1 MLTEERFAIIL
12 DTVNSKKSVRLNELC
27 DLLDISVSTARRDI
41 NVLAEMGKLIK
52 VHGGAIAIDMNDNFL
67 SIEKSVAEKA
77 LLFPEEKTAIAKYAA
92 SLIEEGD
99 FVYIDAGTTTERMID
114 FIQSK
119 NVSFVTN
126 SFNHAKRLTQKGFQV
141 FIPGGEVRPDT
152 EAIIGEECVL
162 MLENYN
168 FSKCFMGTNGISV
181 TAGFTTQNIKEARVK
196 TAAING
202 SRKAY
207 ILADHSKFDKVLYIT
222 FAHINE
228 ASIITDTLSAD
239 KWSNGMPPADAL
251 AATDGLTSIDSRAD
265 GSQPERNISAEKYSK
280 YTTIKEVI

>member
-12 DTVNSKKSVRLNELC
+12 DTVNKKKSVHLNELC
-27 DLLDISVSTARRDI
+27 DLLEISVSTARRDI

-52 VHGGAIAIDMNDNFL
+52 VHGGAVAIDMNDNYL
-67 SIEKSVAEKA
+67 STEKSVAEKA
-77 LLFPEEKTAIAKYAA
+77 LLFPKEKTAIAKFAA

-99 FVYIDAGTTTERMID
+99 FVFIDAGTTTAQMLD
-114 FIQSK
+114 FIPLK

-126 SFNHAKRLTQKGFQV
+126 SFNHAKRLTQRGFQV
-141 FIPGGEVRPDT
+141 FIPGGEIRPDT

-168 FSKCFMGTNGISV
+168 FTKCFMGTNGISV
-181 TAGFTTQNIKEARVK
+181 SAGFTTQNIKEARVK

-202 SRKAY
+202 SRKSY
-207 ILADHSKFDKVLYIT
+207 ILADHSKFDKISFVT

-228 ASIITDTLSAD
+228 ASIITDTLSVD
-239 KWSNGMPPADAL
+239 KWSDRNPS
-251 AATDGLTSIDSRAD
+251 DGD
-265 GSQPERNISAEKYSK
+265 PSAERRSDKHLSAKEYSR

>member
-1 MLTEERFAIIL
+1 MLTEERFAVIL
-12 DTVNSKKSVRLNELC
+12 DTVNRKKSVRLNELC
-27 DLLDISVSTARRDI
+27 DLLEISVSTARRDI

-52 VHGGAIAIDMNDNFL
+52 VHGGAIAIDMNDNLL
-67 SIEKSVAEKA
+67 STEKSVAEKA

-92 SLIEEGD
+92 SLIDDGD
-99 FVYIDAGTTTERMID
+99 FVFIDAGTTTERMLD
-114 FIQSK
+114 FIPLK

-126 SFNHAKRLTQKGFQV
+126 SFNHAKRLTQRGFQV
-141 FIPGGEVRPDT
+141 FIPGGEIRPDT

-168 FSKCFMGTNGISV
+168 FTKCFMGTNGISV
-181 TAGFTTQNIKEARVK
+181 SAGFTTQNIKEARVK

-202 SRKAY
+202 SRKAF
-207 ILADHSKFDKVLYIT
+207 ILADHSKFDKVLFVT

-239 KWSNGMPPADAL
+239 KWSADQQPANQPSAEYSSGQQPEGRL
-251 AATDGLTSIDSRAD
+251 SAGKYSEYTSIR
-265 GSQPERNISAEKYSK
+265 
-280 YTTIKEVI
+280 EVM

>member
-12 DTVNSKKSVRLNELC
+12 DTVNKKKSVHLNELC
-27 DLLDISVSTARRDI
+27 DLLEISVSTARRDI

-52 VHGGAIAIDMNDNFL
+52 VHGGAVAIDMNDNYL
-67 SIEKSVAEKA
+67 STEKSVAEKA

-92 SLIEEGD
+92 SLINEGD
-99 FVYIDAGTTTERMID
+99 FVFIDAGTTTAQMLD
-114 FIQSK
+114 FIPLK
-119 NVSFVTN
+119 NISFVTN
-126 SFNHAKRLTQKGFQV
+126 SFNHAKRLTQRGFQV
-141 FIPGGEVRPDT
+141 FIPGGEIRPDT

-168 FSKCFMGTNGISV
+168 FTKCFMGTNGISV
-181 TAGFTTQNIKEARVK
+181 SAGFTTQNIKEARVK

-202 SRKAY
+202 SRKSY
-207 ILADHSKFDKVLYIT
+207 ILADHSKFDKISFVT

-228 ASIITDTLSAD
+228 ASIITDTLSVD
-239 KWSNGMPPADAL
+239 KWSDRNL
-251 AATDGLTSIDSRAD
+251 SDGD
-265 GSQPERNISAEKYSK
+265 PSAERQSDKHLSAKEYSG